1 MVASSSELVD
11 VVDQDDQV
19 VRVATRAEVR
29 AGNLLHRCTFVVVFA
44 SDGRLLVHQRSPH
57 KDVWPSLW
65 DITVGGVLTSGENYS
80 ESARREVAEEV
91 GLTDDFELEWLGKGV
106 YEDHD
111 VRVIGHCFKLVH
123 DGPYVFADGEVVAAR
138 LVTPDDIGK
147 LLQSEQFVPD
157 SIEIVIPFLAGNW
170 REALGR

>member
-1 MVASSSELVD
+1 MASSSELVD

-29 AGNLLHRCTFVVVFA
+29 AGNLLHRCTFVVVLA

-57 KDVWPSLW
+57 KDVWPSRW
-65 DITVGGVLTSGENYS
+65 DITVGGVLTSGEKYP
-80 ESARREVAEEV
+80 ESARREVAEEI

-106 YEDHD
+106 YEDQE
-111 VRVIGHCFKLVH
+111 VRVIGHCFKMVH
-123 DGPYVFADGEVVAAR
+123 DGPYVFADGEVVATR
-138 LVTPDDIGK
+138 LVDLDEVSK

-157 SIEIVIPFLAGNW
+157 SIEIVVPLLAGKW
-170 REALGR
+170 REAFGR

>member
-1 MVASSSELVD
+1 MVGSSSELVD

-57 KDVWPSLW
+57 KDVWPSRW
-65 DITVGGVLTSGENYS
+65 DITVGGVLTSGEKYL
-80 ESARREVAEEV
+80 ESARREVAEEI
-91 GLTDDFELEWLGKGV
+91 GLTDDFELESLGKGV
-106 YEDHD
+106 YEDQE

-138 LVTPDDIGK
+138 LVGPDEVSE

-157 SIEIVIPFLAGNW
+157 SIEIVVPLLAGKW
-170 REALGR
+170 HEALGR